1 MITRDGSV
9 PTTPRPR
16 GAQPQ
21 ERTAREL
28 FERHLNLRPLRQ
40 RSRALVHCIF
50 HADRTASLSVD
61 LERGLF
67 HCFGCGVHG
76 GVRRFAE
83 LVGEIPL
90 RSTAAPRVTTYETL
104 RALVRDTALRQKWA
118 EPGILELYE
127 LGDHLRY
134 WRRFITDTRRAA
146 TETSVDRPRLALAA
160 RVELEAIELEHYL
173 DRYVCL

>member
-1 MITRDGSV
+1 M
-9 PTTPRPR
+9 
-16 GAQPQ
+16 
-21 ERTAREL
+21 
-28 FERHLNLRPLRQ
+28 Q
-40 RSRALVHCIF
+40 R
-50 HADRTASLSVD
+50 
-61 LERGLF
+61 
-67 HCFGCGVHG
+67 
-76 GVRRFAE
+76 
-83 LVGEIPL
+83 